1 MICPNYLA
9 NGIYRRCFS
18 VFLEAVQEIVFVPLH
33 MEEGGVATIRLGE
46 SMVGGAWE
54 RRAVPC
60 STMARLGERNGAAE
74 GKASTRQA
82 ER

>member
-1 MICPNYLA
+1 MDSRLL
-9 NGIYRRCFS
+9 GHR
-18 VFLEAVQEIVFVPLH
+18 QT
-33 MEEGGVATIRLGE
+33 EEGGVATFGLGE